1 MRSQSQLFLILLGIV
16 IVVGIFA
23 GRVIVSTPGGEV
35 LFGAIALG
43 VLFATFISPII
54 GLYTLIFSMLLSPET
69 VVGSLPGRDIVVRLD
84 EILLILIT
92 FTWLVRMAV
101 YKELKL
107 LKWTPLN
114 RPIFVYILIMI
125 ISTTAGV
132 FFGTVWS
139 PLKGFFYTLRYIEYF
154 LLFFLVA
161 NSVQNKRQI
170 INFLT
175 AFFITCLIIS
185 IYASSHIGEV
195 GRVSAPFE
203 GAGEPNTLGGY
214 LVFMLALILGVY
226 LYSSSVRIK
235 FYLGGLALCIILPL
249 LYTLSRASYL
259 AIIPTYFTLIIL
271 SEKKKFLIGA
281 LLIAIMFSLVFM
293 PEVVISRIKDT
304 FISAA
309 PFPDVKFAGIS
320 IGPSPA
326 ARVVSGRQALKDWVN
341 HPVLGYGI
349 TGYGFLDNQYARN
362 LVETGIIGLTVY
374 LWLMFAIY
382 KRAIGIYKSLED
394 RFYKGLTLGFIAGFI
409 GLLTHAL
416 TANTFMILRIMEP
429 FWFVAGIIMM
439 IPRII
444 ESEHQSTRKSIV
456 HSP

>member
-1 MRSQSQLFLILLGIV
+1 MLRQNQLFLILLGV
-16 IVVGIFA
+16 IIIAGIFA
-23 GRVIVSTPGGEV
+23 GRVIVFMPGGVV

-43 VLFATFISPII
+43 VLIATFVSPIL

-69 VVGSLPGRDIVVRLD
+69 LVGELPGRDIVVRFD
-84 EILLILIT
+84 DFLLILIT

-114 RPIFVYILIMI
+114 RPIFIYTLVMI
-125 ISTTAGV
+125 ISTTAGII
-132 FFGTVWS
+132 FGTVGS

-161 NSVQNKRQI
+161 NSVQNKKQI

-175 AFFITCLIIS
+175 AFLTTCLIIS
-185 IYASSHIGEV
+185 IYASSHIRGG

-203 GAGEPNTLGGY
+203 GAGGEPNTLGGY

-226 LYSSSVRIK
+226 LYSSSVRIR
-235 FYLGGLALCIILPL
+235 FYLGVLALCIILPF

-259 AIIPTYFTLIIL
+259 AIIPAYFTLTIL

-281 LLIAIMFSLVFM
+281 LLIAIMLSLVFM
-293 PEVVISRIKDT
+293 PEVVILRIKDT
-304 FISAA
+304 FIPEA
-309 PFPDVKFAGIS
+309 PYPDVKFAGIS

-349 TGYGFLDNQYARN
+349 TGYKFLDNQYAGN
-362 LVETGIIGLTVY
+362 LVEMGIIGFAVY

-382 KRAIGIYKSLED
+382 KRAIEIYKSLED
-394 RFYKGLTLGFIAGFI
+394 RFYKGLTSGFIAGFI

-416 TANTFMILRIMEP
+416 TANTFIIIRIMEP

-444 ESEHQSTRKSIV
+444 EDEANPVKEGV
-456 HSP
+456 F